1 VNAVL
6 RALNLPASTPANY
19 PSWHYKTSAVRLL
32 LFCVSRAYATQ
43 QKQAGSVSLFDVL
56 SECYDLKTVKPELLQ
71 LLLENTKKDNERDQL
86 AGLLAGGSAISSN
99 KALAA
104 YLYEREIIDI
114 LESFSARPSLDLLLS
129 HLGRLLPRYYSIS
142 SSQRVNPK
150 RVSLTVAIVRYET
163 LSRQRRGVC
172 LTATV
177 LPAVSH

>member
-1 VNAVL
+1 M
-6 RALNLPASTPANY
+6 
-19 PSWHYKTSAVRLL
+19 
-32 LFCVSRAYATQ
+32 
-43 QKQAGSVSLFDVL
+43 
-56 SECYDLKTVKPELLQ
+56 KPELLQ

-172 LTATV
+172 PSASV
-177 LPAVSH
+177 LWAVSH